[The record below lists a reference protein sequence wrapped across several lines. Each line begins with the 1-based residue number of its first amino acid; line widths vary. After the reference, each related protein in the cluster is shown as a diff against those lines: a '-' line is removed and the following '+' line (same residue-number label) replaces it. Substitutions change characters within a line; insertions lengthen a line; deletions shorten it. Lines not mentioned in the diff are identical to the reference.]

1 MLAPSFQW
9 SEFVGMVAGAGTTF
23 AGLPDL
29 MRMLKQRTSSGIHPR
44 IVAILLVSQF
54 VWVYYGLLIGSRPV
68 VVWNV
73 IAIAINGLSVG
84 AYLHF
89 ARTERTQAKAA

>member
-1 MLAPSFQW
+1 
-9 SEFVGMVAGAGTTF
+9 MVAGFGTTF

-54 VWVYYGLLIGSRPV
+54 VWVYYGMLIGSRPV
-68 VVWNV
+68 IFWNV
-73 IAIAINGLSVG
+73 IAIAINGLSVA

-89 ARTERTQAKAA
+89 ARTERREAKAA

>member
-1 MLAPSFQW
+1 
-9 SEFVGMVAGAGTTF
+9 MVAGFGTTF

-29 MRMLKQRTSSGIHPR
+29 VRMLKQRTSSGIHPR

-54 VWVYYGLLIGSRPV
+54 VWVYYGALIGSRPV
-68 VVWNV
+68 IFWNV
-73 IAIAINGLSVG
+73 IAIAINGLSVA

-89 ARTERTQAKAA
+89 AHGAERGEGRVARLLSPASAR